1 MFSATKGATM
11 SDETTE
17 LIYSLD
23 QIISESGNEL
33 GKLRAELASVKA
45 ERDDAHT
52 TLEIRRVEMDRLAQ
66 ERDALRVALENA
78 RHALVTLNGLGA
90 FDRNASPYQ
99 DALREGLDAD
109 DAHDCFM
116 EDTWTL
122 DESNVIAEIDA
133 ALAAKG

>member
-1 MFSATKGATM
+1 M
-11 SDETTE
+11 
-17 LIYSLD
+17 
-23 QIISESGNEL
+23 NERQREIKTDYQKRFERL
-33 GKLRAELASVKA
+33 QKNAILTVQERDTAREERDALRAELAAVKA
-45 ERDDAHT
+45 
-52 TLEIRRVEMDRLAQ
+52 